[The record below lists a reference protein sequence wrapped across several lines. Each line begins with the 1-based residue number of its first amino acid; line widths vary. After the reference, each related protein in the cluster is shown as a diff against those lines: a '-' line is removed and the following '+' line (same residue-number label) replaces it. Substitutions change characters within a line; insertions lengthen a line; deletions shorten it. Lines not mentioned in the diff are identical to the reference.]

1 MLARRATPGSK
12 ALLNRMRRL
21 AVGHC
26 TKGQLSDFFSNTV
39 QFVKY
44 FHPHVNFVIF
54 CLNGGEHGWAHND
67 GANKSHPEWASPT

>member
-26 TKGQLSDFFSNTV
+26 TKGQLSDFFFKHGSICEILSSTC
-39 QFVKY
+39 QFCDFLPK
-44 FHPHVNFVIF
+44 
-54 CLNGGEHGWAHND
+54 WR
-67 GANKSHPEWASPT
+67 GARMGAK